1 MKRHP
6 VDSVALVF
14 ALLFSAALVWWAVAK
29 VTNDLLHIPA
39 AWIGAGTLLVVG
51 LVGLV
56 SALRPQPQADAPLTV
71 VPEPQPA
78 LQVVSDPYADLY
90 ADPYFHASTMNVGE
104 GVLDPETVAAAYREA
119 GFSDTD
125 HFPTATIPTTPP
137 TPQSASPS
145 ASPSPSPSATD
156 EFAADDRPTVEVH
169 PAETETTNPLVA
181 AAPPGNAEESPPV
194 NAKEEAQPTLVDP
207 LRPADRDSGPPS

>member
-14 ALLFSAALVWWAVAK
+14 ALLFSAALMWWAIST
-29 VTNDLLHIPA
+29 VTNDLPHVPA

-56 SALRPQPQADAPLTV
+56 SALRPQPAAEAPLTV
-71 VPEPQPA
+71 APEPPA
-78 LQVVSDPYADLY
+78 ALPTVSDPYADLY
-90 ADPYFHASTMNVGE
+90 ADPYFHASTLNVGE

-125 HFPTATIPTTPP
+125 HLPTGTMATAPPTTPLP
-137 TPQSASPS
+137 T
-145 ASPSPSPSATD
+145 D
-156 EFAADDRPTVEVH
+156 DLAADDRPTAEIR
-169 PAETETTNPLVA
+169 PDEAETP
-181 AAPPGNAEESPPV
+181 SPSP
-194 NAKEEAQPTLVDP
+194 AQPRSEEEAQPTLVNP
-207 LRPADRDSGPPS
+207 VRPVDRDGGPAS